1 MKKKKVIL
9 TISKNAIRHL
19 AKLGFDE
26 QMGAR
31 PLLRTLQKEVK
42 DKLTDLILFG
52 FLTNGGKAHIDLED
66 KKIIITEE

>member
-1 MKKKKVIL
+1 
-9 TISKNAIRHL
+9 
-19 AKLGFDE
+19 
-26 QMGAR
+26 MGAR

-52 FLTNGGKAHIDLED
+52 FLANGGKAHIDLED